1 MFHIGWNT
9 EGMRAMSSRSGLR
22 SGKAKFVFVLVALAA
37 VALLLVIY
45 APTQTADFITHAKTS
60 VGTFSNQ
67 LQK

>member
-1 MFHIGWNT
+1 
-9 EGMRAMSSRSGLR
+9 MSSRSGLR